1 MKKERLLGWLALFG
15 SAVCFYLATVIISW
29 GKPYVRIDS
38 SHYVL
43 ARFIFGFV
51 LVSATFLM
59 EKRLP
64 RCHNL
69 HAILGRAFTNAVA
82 VLFFYKAVEVS
93 TVASANI
100 LNMTYP
106 VFVAMLSWFTL
117 RSQRD
122 IPAIFIVVISTFGI
136 WLILKPGLALSG
148 HNEIWGLLSGIFAAF
163 SMIYLTMC
171 RRQHDS
177 STILFYV
184 FAFGI
189 VMMLP
194 LMARS
199 LFMPNATELFFLV
212 ICSLAG
218 VVGQYL
224 LTYGFLYV
232 TAVEGSVISSSRI
245 LIAALLGP
253 VLVADPPLDC
263 AGWLGALLIFGANVA
278 LALRKRPAT
287 PLVQH

>member
-29 GKPYVRIDS
+29 GRPYVRVDS
-38 SHYVL
+38 TYYVL
-43 ARFIFGFV
+43 ARFLFGFV
-51 LVSATFLM
+51 VVSATFLM
-59 EKRLP
+59 EKRAP

-69 HAILGRAFTNAVA
+69 PALLGRAFTNAVA
-82 VLFFYKAVEVS
+82 VLCFYKAVEVS

-122 IPAIFIVVISTFGI
+122 IPAIVIVVISTFGI
-136 WLILKPGLALSG
+136 WLILKPGPALSG

-199 LFMPNATELFFLV
+199 LFVPNATELFFLV

-253 VLVADPPLDC
+253 LLVADPPLDW
-263 AGWLGALLIFGANVA
+263 AGRLGALLIFGANVA
-278 LALRKRPAT
+278 LALRKT
-287 PLVQH
+287 PMQAEIKQ

>member
-1 MKKERLLGWLALFG
+1 MSRARLLGWLALFG
-15 SAVCFYLATVIISW
+15 SGLCFYLATVIIRW
-29 GKPYVRIDS
+29 GQSYVRIDS

-43 ARFIFGFV
+43 ARFLFGFV
-51 LVSATFLM
+51 LVSSTLII
-59 EKRLP
+59 ERRIP
-64 RCHNL
+64 RCHDL
-69 HAILGRAFTNAVA
+69 HAIAGRAITNAAA

-106 VFVAMLSWFTL
+106 IFVAILSWFTL

-122 IPAIFIVVISTFGI
+122 IMAIGIVAISSLGI
-136 WLILKPGLALSG
+136 WLILAPGLSVSG
-148 HNEIWGLLSGIFAAF
+148 HNDIWGLLSGVFAAF

-184 FAFGI
+184 FAIGI

-194 LMARS
+194 IMARS
-199 LFMPNATELFFLV
+199 LFIPNAAELFFLV
-212 ICSLAG
+212 ACSLAG

-224 LTYGFLYV
+224 LTYGFLFV

-253 VLVADPPLDC
+253 VLVADPPLTWS
-263 AGWLGALLIFGANVA
+263 GWLGALLIFGANVA
-278 LALRKRPAT
+278 LALRKMPAQT
-287 PLVQH
+287 PSQ